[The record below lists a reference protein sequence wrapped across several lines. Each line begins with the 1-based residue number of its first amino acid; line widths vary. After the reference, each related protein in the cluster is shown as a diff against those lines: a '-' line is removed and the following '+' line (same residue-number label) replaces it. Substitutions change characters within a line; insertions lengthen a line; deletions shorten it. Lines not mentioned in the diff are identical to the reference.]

1 LIIPPPS
8 GIKSPDLLRMR
19 VMNLGVAAGL
29 VIVLTFLVIGADKA
43 GIIHLRHAPVVAAP
57 AADAGNKPKT

>member
-1 LIIPPPS
+1 
-8 GIKSPDLLRMR
+8 
-19 VMNLGVAAGL
+19 MNLGVAAGL